1 MRVSEFEYELPE
13 NLIAQQPALRREQ
26 SRMLVHHRTT
36 GATTHHHFHEI
47 VNFLQK
53 DDLLVLNDSKV
64 FPARLRGIRSP
75 SGGKVEMLLL
85 EEVKTNEWWAMV
97 KPGKRLREGE
107 HFELVDRK
115 GEKVSCSVR
124 ILAKNADGHALLAFQ
139 TPTNLWDLL
148 PDSGEIP
155 LPPYI
160 NRADQ
165 SSRNE
170 DMLRYQTT
178 YAAHPG
184 SVAAPTAGLHF
195 TPEILEQLTKRGVN
209 ISHVTLHVGAGT
221 FQPIKT
227 EETSDHVMHEE
238 RYHLPKQT
246 LEHIRDAKAVGGR
259 IIAVGT
265 TSLRVL
271 ESAAAA
277 GLDQVAGTW
286 QRTRLFVQPPHSFA
300 LTDVLLTNFHLP
312 RSTLLM
318 LVSAFLSPGRPSGR
332 EQCLHLYQQAIHEQY
347 RFFSYGDAMLIL

>member
-1 MRVSEFEYELPE
+1 
-13 NLIAQQPALRREQ
+13 
-26 SRMLVHHRTT
+26 MLVHHRTI
-36 GATTHHHFHEI
+36 GATSHHYFHEI

-107 HFELVDRK
+107 HFDLLDRN
-115 GEKVSCSVR
+115 GEKVGCPVWVM
-124 ILAKNADGHALLAFQ
+124 AKNADGHAFLSFQ
-139 TPTNLWDLL
+139 TPTNLWNLL
-148 PDSGEIP
+148 PDLGEIP

-160 NRADQ
+160 NRTDQ
-165 SSRNE
+165 SSRIE

-178 YAAHPG
+178 YATHPG

-195 TPEILEQLTKRGVN
+195 TPEILEHLTQKGVG

-227 EETSDHVMHEE
+227 EDTSDHIMHEE
-238 RYHLPKQT
+238 RYHLPRLT
-246 LEHIRDAKAVGGR
+246 LEKIRAAKAVGGR
-259 IIAVGT
+259 IIAAGT

-300 LTDVLLTNFHLP
+300 VTDALLTNFHLP

-318 LVSAFLSPGRPSGR
+318 LVSAFLSPGQPSGR
-332 EQCLHLYQQAIHEQY
+332 EQCLQLYQLAIREQY